1 MTGSARTAITN
12 PTQLPPTSAASS
24 AARAAYPVHKQQW
37 SVDPILLVLDV
48 AAPRGR
54 AGALGMSHRHG
65 AKSDP
70 GRREHLRAASA
81 RRFSDCAAATTASC
95 ASSLLQCACASRH
108 RRRHAAVK
116 PAYDAVMTVVCD
128 GLLVESR
135 EGVGECDQGEACE
148 ALGLRGDYE
157 AYRAAHGRV
166 IADEQAKNRDEYGG
180 EA

>member
-1 MTGSARTAITN
+1 
-12 PTQLPPTSAASS
+12 
-24 AARAAYPVHKQQW
+24 
-37 SVDPILLVLDV
+37 
-48 AAPRGR
+48 
-54 AGALGMSHRHG
+54 MSHRYG

-70 GRREHLRAASA
+70 GWSCREHLRAASA
-81 RRFSDCAAATTASC
+81 RRFSGCAAATTASC

-108 RRRHAAVK
+108 RRTHAAVE
-116 PAYDAVMTVVCD
+116 PAYDAVMTVVCN
-128 GLLVESR
+128 GLLVESS
-135 EGVGECDQGEACE
+135 EGVGECDQREACQ

>member
-1 MTGSARTAITN
+1 
-12 PTQLPPTSAASS
+12 
-24 AARAAYPVHKQQW
+24 
-37 SVDPILLVLDV
+37 
-48 AAPRGR
+48 
-54 AGALGMSHRHG
+54 MSHGHG

-70 GRREHLRAASA
+70 GRSREHLRAASA
-81 RRFSDCAAATTASC
+81 RRFGGCAAATTASC
-95 ASSLLQCACASRH
+95 ASSLLQCACASCH
-108 RRRHAAVK
+108 RRRHAAVE
-116 PAYDAVMTVVCD
+116 PAYDAVMTVVCN

>member
-1 MTGSARTAITN
+1 MQPAPLREPRTRC
-12 PTQLPPTSAASS
+12 TSNSGPLIRYSS
-24 AARAAYPVHKQQW
+24 CSTSRLREGVLARA
-37 SVDPILLVLDV
+37 
-48 AAPRGR
+48 
-54 AGALGMSHRHG
+54 GMSHRHG

-70 GRREHLRAASA
+70 GRGRREHLRAASA